1 MCQANLGTGETN
13 TQTKSLTFMNLHRR
27 VRMRTGWGEQ
37 RLEAVCQT
45 VVNAAGKYNTGRK
58 DGAVLNGLLGAGIAT
73 VMILIL

>member
-13 TQTKSLTFMNLHRR
+13 TQTKSLAFMNLHRR
-27 VRMRTGWGEQ
+27 VRMRIGWGEQ

-45 VVNAAGKYNTGRK
+45 VVNTAGKYNAGRK
-58 DGAVLNGLLGAGIAT
+58 DGTVLNGLLGAGIAT